1 MVLNYSIVKIFSK
14 ISDRSFLIFLFQI
27 SDRVFGKKKQ
37 WCIYLLT
44 LKTRILQKK
53 NRLHGIYC
61 YIRPSSSTVNT
72 RLSLRGFNNNHR
84 LFIQAFQYLVLIS
97 PLGWKLHIC
106 IVPIFVNAGKL
117 TINHITWQFLSNV
130 TCMSYTCKCVI
141 ILLIN
146 KTIHKLPKFHMC
158 THPYALHKFKCFE
171 L

>member
-1 MVLNYSIVKIFSK
+1 MSKYFLKYLTDLFFSFFK
-14 ISDRSFLIFLFQI
+14 YLTGFLEEKNQ
-27 SDRVFGKKKQ
+27 S
-37 WCIYLLT
+37 CIYLLT
-44 LKTRILQKK
+44 CIENSHPAEK

-72 RLSLRGFNNNHR
+72 RLSLKGFNNNHR

-97 PLGWKLHIC
+97 PLGWKLHIS
-106 IVPIFVNAGKL
+106 IVRIFVNAGRL
-117 TINHITWQFLSNV
+117 TINHMTWPFLSNV

>member
-27 SDRVFGKKKQ
+27 SDRVFGKKTMMHLF
-37 WCIYLLT
+37 IN
-44 LKTRILQKK
+44 IENSHPAEK

-72 RLSLRGFNNNHR
+72 RLSLKGFNNNHR

-106 IVPIFVNAGKL
+106 IVPIFVNAGRL

-130 TCMSYTCKCVI
+130 TCMAYTCKCVI

>member
-27 SDRVFGKKKQ
+27 SDRVFGKKKMMHLF
-37 WCIYLLT
+37 IN
-44 LKTRILQKK
+44 IENSHPAEK

-72 RLSLRGFNNNHR
+72 RLSLKGFNNNHR

-117 TINHITWQFLSNV
+117 TINHITWQFLLNV
-130 TCMSYTCKCVI
+130 TFMSYTCKCVI
-141 ILLIN
+141 IL
-146 KTIHKLPKFHMC
+146 
-158 THPYALHKFKCFE
+158 
-171 L
+171 

>member
-27 SDRVFGKKKQ
+27 SDRVFGKKKMMHLF
-37 WCIYLLT
+37 IN
-44 LKTRILQKK
+44 IENSHPAEK

-72 RLSLRGFNNNHR
+72 RLSLKGFNNNHR

-130 TCMSYTCKCVI
+130 TFMSYTCKCVI
-141 ILLIN
+141 IL
-146 KTIHKLPKFHMC
+146 
-158 THPYALHKFKCFE
+158 
-171 L
+171 